1 MTTPRSG
8 GDPHNLAAEFV
19 ALNNRLLS
27 APDIDAALQRLVDL
41 AVSVVPGCDWA
52 AITEWPA
59 AKSPRSVAVSA
70 PWVAAADNLQSELG
84 DGPCLTAAA
93 GDEVVRI
100 VDVAADKRWPAF
112 ATAVLRKT
120 PIRAVMSLHLGE
132 RPHRTALNL
141 YSGKAGAFDDAAVT
155 VGALFAAHARVL
167 ILHASAADK
176 AGGLERALT
185 ASRQI
190 GAAIGIVMATYKVG
204 ENKAFDMLR
213 ASSQHLNRKL
223 RDVATDV
230 TETGVLPTPPA
241 ARGQESA

>member
-1 MTTPRSG
+1 MTTPRSPG
-8 GDPHNLAAEFV
+8 NPHDLAAEFV
-19 ALNNRLLS
+19 ELNNRLLA
-27 APDIDAALQRLVDL
+27 APGVDAALQRLVDL

-52 AITEWPA
+52 AVTEWPA
-59 AKSPRSVAVSA
+59 GKRPHSVAVSTQ
-70 PWVAAADNLQSELG
+70 WVAAADNIQYELG

-93 GDEVVRI
+93 DDEVVRI
-100 VDVAADKRWPAF
+100 NDMAADQRWPAF
-112 ATAVLRKT
+112 ATAVVHET
-120 PIRAVMSLHLGE
+120 PIRAVMSLHLGD
-132 RPHRTALNL
+132 RPQRTALNL

-204 ENKAFDMLR
+204 EDKAFDMLR

-223 RDVATDV
+223 RDIATDV
-230 TETGVLPTPPA
+230 TETGVLPTAPA
-241 ARGQESA
+241 ARDERSA